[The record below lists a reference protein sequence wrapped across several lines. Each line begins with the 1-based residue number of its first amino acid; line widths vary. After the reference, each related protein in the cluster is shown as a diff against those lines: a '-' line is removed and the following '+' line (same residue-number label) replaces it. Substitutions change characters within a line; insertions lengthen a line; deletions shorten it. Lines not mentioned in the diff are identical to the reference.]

1 MSAALR
7 NVVEELFVVILRID
21 TKIQN
26 SCVDTKIQNS
36 GVVNKIQNS
45 GVDTKI
51 QNSYVD
57 TNIQNSNV
65 DTRTKTSSVDT
76 KIQTS
81 SVDTRIPN
89 SDPIAVDSRMKTTD
103 SIRHCQ
109 DSRKTS
115 SQNFGSSLVKSNK
128 IQVSC
133 LIKLIKNYLKLFKK
147 KLI

>member
-1 MSAALR
+1 MSADLR

-26 SCVDTKIQNS
+26 SGVD
-36 GVVNKIQNS
+36 NKIQNS
-45 GVDTKI
+45 GVDNKI
-51 QNSYVD
+51 QNSCVD
-57 TNIQNSNV
+57 TNIQNSY
-65 DTRTKTSSVDT
+65 VDT

-81 SVDTRIPN
+81 SVDTKIQN
-89 SDPIAVDSRMKTTD
+89 SDPNAVDSRMKTTD

-109 DSRKTS
+109 DSMKAS
-115 SQNFGSSLVKSNK
+115 SQNFRSSLVKSNK

-133 LIKLIKNYLKLFKK
+133 LIKLIKNSLKLFKT

>member
-26 SCVDTKIQNS
+26 SGVDTNIQKS
-36 GVVNKIQNS
+36 C
-45 GVDTKI
+45 VDTKI
-51 QNSYVD
+51 QNSYVNN
-57 TNIQNSNV
+57 NIQNSNV
-65 DTRTKTSSVDT
+65 NTRTKTSCVDT

-89 SDPIAVDSRMKTTD
+89 SDPAAVNSKMKTVDSMKA
-103 SIRHCQ
+103 
-109 DSRKTS
+109 S

-133 LIKLIKNYLKLFKK
+133 LIKLIKNSLKFFKT